1 MTVDSVEVVWLT
13 CQFVLPGYII
23 REILLAVMP
32 QKTISDGAQLVETLG
47 YSVLHMAL
55 WGWLINGIQIKLGSN
70 IGWCGLAEVVV
81 ILCTA
86 IFTGVLLGV
95 FRERQVFRILFQKMG
110 IKLSHPV
117 PTAWDYKF
125 SVCESQWVEVT
136 VSDGKTLR
144 GFYSGKSFS
153 SSDSNYRD
161 IYLEELYIKNKD
173 TWTKVERTSGV
184 WINPEEIRFIKF
196 YSLEDSENG

>member
-1 MTVDSVEVVWLT
+1 MIVDNVEVVWLT

-23 REILLAVMP
+23 REILTAVMP
-32 QKTISDGAQLVETLG
+32 QKTISEGAHLVETLG
-47 YSVLHMAL
+47 YSVLYMAL
-55 WGWLINGIQIKLGSN
+55 WGWLINAIQIKFASH
-70 IGWCGLAEVVV
+70 IGWCGLGVEAV
-81 ILCTA
+81 IFCTA
-86 IFTGVLLGV
+86 ILTGVLLGV
-95 FRERQVFRILFQKMG
+95 LRGKQAFRILFQKIG

-125 SVCESQWVEVT
+125 SSCESQWVEVT

-144 GFYSGKSFS
+144 GLYSANSFS

-196 YSLEDSENG
+196 YTLEDSGNG